1 VSETETDAPGAGDAG
16 PGYDT
21 EATGETVGEA
31 KWTALR
37 ELERRFPGLEKE
49 SVEFVVLSEGERGL
63 LGVGF
68 VPARVIARVTAPPP
82 EDAVP
87 PEPPDAPATPAAALV
102 SDVLSRVCGALG
114 VAAAVSVRQESEAL
128 VATIH
133 GRDLGL
139 LIGKHGQ
146 TIDALQYLTG
156 AILFRA
162 TGERADVVVDAAG
175 YRERRKA
182 SLEAVADRAAARV
195 VSTGQPAT
203 LDPMS
208 APERKIVHVR
218 LKDRPDVVTASEGL
232 EPNRHVV
239 IRPSAG

>member
-1 VSETETDAPGAGDAG
+1 MNETETDAAGAGEAGGFDAEG
-16 PGYDT
+16 I
-21 EATGETVGEA
+21 GETVGEA

-37 ELERRFPGLEKE
+37 ELERRFPGLDKG

-82 EDAVP
+82 ESVRA
-87 PEPPDAPATPAAALV
+87 PEISDAPTSPAAALV
-102 SDVLSRVCGALG
+102 SEVLSRVCAALG
-114 VAAAVSVRQESEAL
+114 VAAGVSVRDDADAV

-146 TIDALQYLTG
+146 TIDALQYLTS

-162 TGERADVVVDAAG
+162 TGERTDLVVDAAG
-175 YRERRKA
+175 YRERRRA
-182 SLEAVADRAAARV
+182 SLETLADRAAARV
-195 VSTGQPAT
+195 ASSGQAAA

-239 IRPSAG
+239 IRPSRE